1 MTLRIRLI
9 LGLLGLMAVGLSI
22 AATASAVAL
31 RSYLVNQTDRQ
42 LRGGQTLISARGL
55 ALIASAAPL
64 LGGAELRRTV
74 APTAFLLELRR
85 PDGSALA
92 VAGDGD
98 APVPSGELLAHI
110 DHLDGRIQRGTPF
123 SLKVGDA
130 SYRAVVGTLPG
141 GVTDLIALPMRP
153 VANATTRLI
162 VVESAAGAVVL
173 ALTGE
178 AAWLLLGRGLRPL
191 REIVRTAGAIAG
203 GDLARRIPPGPPRTE
218 TGQLAT
224 ALNAMLGQI
233 QAAFEDR
240 RRSTDRLR
248 QFVADASHELRT
260 PLTSIRGYVD
270 LLRQG
275 IVPPTGTGDALR
287 RVHDEV
293 RRMGNL
299 VDDLLYLAHL
309 DEARPLEQSVV
320 DLAALARD
328 AVADAAAV
336 EPARPLAVQA
346 PDHCPVVGD
355 PDALRQVIG
364 NLLANVR
371 AHTPPLTPAE
381 VSLTAGDDRVCLQVR
396 DEGPG
401 MGPADIERAFDR
413 FYRAAGSRGGGRVG
427 SGLGMAIV
435 AAVAAA
441 HGGTATVDSAFGA
454 GTIVRF
460 VLPSAGVEDLAASRS
475 VALS

>member
-1 MTLRIRLI
+1 MTLRLRLMF
-9 LGLLGLMAVGLSI
+9 GLLGLVAVGLSV

-42 LRGGQTLISARGL
+42 LLGGQTLISTRGL

-64 LGGAELRRTV
+64 FGGAELRRAV
-74 APTAFLLELRR
+74 APTAFLVELRR
-85 PDGSALA
+85 PDGSAVA
-92 VAGDGD
+92 VAGDAD
-98 APVPSGELLAHI
+98 APVPTGELLAHI
-110 DHLDGRIQRGTPF
+110 DHLNGRIQRGAPF
-123 SLKVGDA
+123 SLKVGDV

-153 VANATTRLI
+153 VSNATTRLI
-162 VVESAAGAVVL
+162 LVESAAGAAVL
-173 ALTGE
+173 ALTGA

-191 REIVRTAGAIAG
+191 REVTRTAAAIAG
-203 GDLARRIPPGPPRTE
+203 GDLARRIPPGPPRSE

-224 ALNAMLGQI
+224 ALNVMLGQI

-240 RRSTDRLR
+240 RRSADRLR
-248 QFVADASHELRT
+248 RFVADASHELRT

-275 IVPPTGTGDALR
+275 IVPPAGTDDALR

-293 RRMGNL
+293 RRMGSL
-299 VDDLLYLAHL
+299 VDDMLYLAHL

-328 AVADAAAV
+328 AAADAAAV
-336 EPARPLAVQA
+336 EPDRPLAVHA

-355 PDALRQVIG
+355 PDAFRQVIG

-381 VSLTAGDDRVCLQVR
+381 VSLTAVDGRVCLQVR

-401 MGPADIERAFDR
+401 MSPADIERAFDR

-441 HGGTATVDSAFGA
+441 HGGIATVDSASGA
-454 GTIVRF
+454 GTVVRIF
-460 VLPSAGVEDLAASRS
+460 LPAGGKEDLAAAGS